1 MWLRPT
7 LIPTLL
13 SLLLVGAPAGL
24 AQDPYN
30 PPTGSAA
37 GGAAEIREEA
47 REDEASEATAES
59 EKLKEAAEPA
69 EEAEGTAETE
79 PAATE
84 ESAEAKEA
92 AEAEEGEP
100 KKRLLYP
107 ISKRVSR
114 YLAAS
119 LKLMQENKLDDAK
132 ALLQKIGG
140 MKRLNPAERAKIEQF
155 MGNVAIY
162 KSDMPGGAKHLSQ
175 ALSYGGLDLASEQQV
190 TFQLAS
196 LYAQIG
202 DFPKAMQT
210 LDRWF
215 AAAAE
220 PTPEAFY
227 LKAVILIQMQRL
239 EEAVAAAE
247 QAVSLTPDPREGW
260 LSLQAHAYFLVKD
273 YPKMAATLERL
284 IVRSPT
290 KKSYWLLLSAAYF
303 ELDRDEDARSIV
315 QLAYRQGLL
324 DQDRE
329 VRALARLLLSNG
341 LPYEAAKV
349 IEKGMADAVVPAQKD
364 TYELLTNAFL
374 QAREGE
380 QALEPLA
387 KGADLAEDAQLYML
401 LGKVHLQGDRYQEA
415 VAALN
420 QGLAKAKPEQR
431 GRVYLLIGVAQLAA
445 NRLDDAEVAFRSAA
459 RGDEKVRTEAES
471 YIKFVTQERARRR
484 EMGA

>member
-1 MWLRPT
+1 MLLRPA
-7 LIPTLL
+7 LISTLL
-13 SLLLVGAPAGL
+13 CLLLVGAPAAL
-24 AQDPYN
+24 AQDAAN
-30 PPTGSAA
+30 PPQEDAA
-37 GGAAEIREEA
+37 DAAEEIGEEA
-47 REDEASEATAES
+47 QEDEEAEAAAES
-59 EKLKEAAEPA
+59 EKLREAAEPA
-69 EEAEGTAETE
+69 ESAE
-79 PAATE
+79 PAEPA
-84 ESAEAKEA
+84 ESAAVEPAESGA
-92 AEAEEGEP
+92 AEEAEP
-100 KKRLLYP
+100 KKRILYP

-119 LKLMQENKLDDAK
+119 LKLMQENQLDDAK

-140 MKRLNPAERAKIEQF
+140 RRRLNPAERAKIQQF
-155 MGNVAIY
+155 LGNVAIY
-162 KSDMPGGAKHLSQ
+162 KSDMPAGAKHLSD
-175 ALSYGGLDLASEQQV
+175 ALSLGGLDLASEQQV

-196 LYAQIG
+196 LYAQMG

-215 AAAAE
+215 AMAAE

-239 EEAVAAAE
+239 AESVEAAE
-247 QAVSLTPDPREGW
+247 QAVALTPDPREGW
-260 LSLQAHAYFLVKD
+260 LSLLAHTYFLVKD
-273 YPKMAATLERL
+273 YAKMAGTLERL
-284 IVRSPT
+284 IVRAPT

-303 ELDRDEDARSIV
+303 ELDRDDEARSIV

-349 IEKGMADAVVPAQKD
+349 LEKGMADAVVPGQKD

-380 QALEPLA
+380 QALAPLT

-431 GRVYLLIGVAQLAA
+431 GRVYLLIGVAQLGA
-445 NRLDDAEVAFRSAA
+445 NRLDDAEVAFRSA

-484 EMGA
+484 ELGA

>member
-1 MWLRPT
+1 MTPEE
-7 LIPTLL
+7 
-13 SLLLVGAPAGL
+13 L
-24 AQDPYN
+24 AK
-30 PPTGSAA
+30 S
-37 GGAAEIREEA
+37 R
-47 REDEASEATAES
+47 EATD
-59 EKLKEAAEPA
+59 L
-69 EEAEGTAETE
+69 
-79 PAATE
+79 
-84 ESAEAKEA
+84 
-92 AEAEEGEP
+92 
-100 KKRLLYP
+100 KKRILYP
-107 ISKRVSR
+107 VSKRVSR

-132 ALLQKIGG
+132 ALLEKIGG
-140 MKRLNPAERAKIEQF
+140 MKRLNPAERAKIQF
-155 MGNVAIY
+155 FLGNVAIY
-162 KSDMPGGAKHLSQ
+162 KGDMPAGAKHLSE
-175 ALSYGGLDLASEQQV
+175 ALSLGGLDLATEQQV
-190 TFQLAS
+190 TFQLAG

-215 AAAAE
+215 AAATE

-227 LKAVILIQMQRL
+227 LKAVILIQMEKL

-247 QAVSLTPDPREGW
+247 QAVNLTPDPREGW

-284 IVRSPT
+284 IVRSPG
-290 KKSYWLLLSAAYF
+290 KKTYWLLLSAAYF
-303 ELDRDEDARSIV
+303 ELDRDDEARSIV

-329 VRALARLLLSNG
+329 IRALARLLLSNG
-341 LPYEAAKV
+341 LPYEAAQV
-349 IEKGMADAVVPAQKD
+349 LERGMADEVVPAQKD

-380 QALEPLA
+380 EALEPLA
-387 KGADLAEDAQLYML
+387 KGAELAEDAQLYML

-415 VAALN
+415 VTALK

-431 GRVYLLIGVAQLAA
+431 GRVYLLIGMAQLGA
-445 NRLDDAEVAFRSAA
+445 NRLDDAEVAFKSA
-459 RGDEKVRTEAES
+459 RGDEKLRSEAES

-484 EMGA
+484 ELGA